1 MYITTAFCF
10 RIMAS
15 LEYRNHE
22 DDCGPCLQE
31 GSKKEA
37 RYFCENCKSYICDSC
52 KDSHKK
58 FQDLRIHTIVASQKQ
73 QHDDSSG
80 PSDLTTSLSELS
92 TQPSDKCNVQRESC
106 KPEDV
111 TNDVS
116 CKPSTSLSETETLSV
131 TTPDKP
137 GDSRESERTGQK
149 YQKPIN
155 IIEDVNFHLLTK
167 INIRGLDE
175 KDKSL
180 VGGCCFMSGGEI
192 VLIDGIKVKL
202 LDSSFTLK
210 DVLRMQR
217 CPSGV
222 AALDKDTAVVTAGV
236 QIQVIHVLPSLK
248 KGRSISADKYC
259 EGIDIAADQI
269 YVCCCTPGKE
279 DGEICIYDFELNL
292 KKKIGKKL
300 FSYMFK
306 WPKMCRLIGLA
317 RSLF

>member
-1 MYITTAFCF
+1 MIPE
-10 RIMAS
+10 R
-15 LEYRNHE
+15 LKE
-22 DDCGPCLQE
+22 LV
-31 GSKKEA
+31 KK
-37 RYFCENCKSYICDSC
+37 
-52 KDSHKK
+52 
-58 FQDLRIHTIVASQKQ
+58 
-73 QHDDSSG
+73 
-80 PSDLTTSLSELS
+80 
-92 TQPSDKCNVQRESC
+92 
-106 KPEDV
+106 
-111 TNDVS
+111 
-116 CKPSTSLSETETLSV
+116 
-131 TTPDKP
+131 
-137 GDSRESERTGQK
+137 K

-180 VGGCCFMSGGEI
+180 VSGCCFMSGGEI

-222 AALDKDTAVVTAGV
+222 AVLDNATAVVTAGV

-292 KKKIGKKL
+292 KKRIGKKL

-306 WPKMCRLIGLA
+306 WPKSVSVNRSGQIFVLDGLTVKCLAEDGKIYYKFRELAMPTGLYADDVGDLIVCDRQANAIKIIYDNGTAKRLVLSFLDGINEPQCVAYRPKDGTLVVGCWESDFLLVYKA
-317 RSLF
+317 S